1 MLALHMKERFMSTA
15 PVSRSFP
22 SDGFPAEI
30 DSHLP
35 SNAIAM
41 ESRVPQAQALVLSRN
56 PEVVEVVRNAART
69 VTRVVHARDLDDAIR
84 SLPHI
89 EPAVVLIDGAITGEL
104 GTIIAQSMRRFPD
117 SMIVAVGTREEAN
130 ELMQLAAAGRIFRF
144 LLMPLSY
151 GPVRLTLAAAVS
163 QHIERKA
170 AARSIANVPAESS
183 ASRRRHALAYA
194 AVATLLFTIIGVL
207 WQVSGFLAAKAP
219 AASAASAA
227 APTRVRGVAARDT
240 ARSQLVMASKAMGEG
255 RYLEPAGNNAL
266 DLYRSV
272 LRADPSNVT
281 ARTGVRTVADEV
293 LQRAEQA
300 LVEERLE
307 DAERNVLLAR
317 QIDADHPRLAFYDKS
332 LARQRELSSLNQRRD
347 AANRVRQLVNE
358 ARSEIRAGNLI
369 GTAAGG
375 AVGALTEARRLD
387 PMDPAVLQSVRELN
401 VALAD
406 AVRMA
411 VTAGDTPRAQ
421 GFFNA
426 ARRLG
431 AADQDQLWATIERS
445 LKEAKRNPVPP
456 VVNPVPAPT
465 PPVIEPVPEQ
475 AVRGSDSAAPSST
488 AAEVPLKAGELKRL
502 KQVLPNYPIAAAAD
516 GIEGYV
522 DLEFTIST
530 DGVPR
535 NMTVVG
541 ATPRRVFDAA
551 AMNCVRQWRFEP
563 IKQNGLPVSR
573 RAALRVRFQLK

>member
-1 MLALHMKERFMSTA
+1 MSTA
-15 PVSRSFP
+15 PVSRLLP

-35 SNAIAM
+35 PNGIAM
-41 ESRVPQAQALVLSRN
+41 ESRAPQAQALVLSRN
-56 PEVVEVVRNAART
+56 PDVVEVVRNATRT
-69 VTRVVHARDLDDAIR
+69 VTRVVHARDLDDAVR

-89 EPAVVLIDGAITGEL
+89 EPAVVLIDGAITDEL
-104 GTIIAQSMRRFPD
+104 ETVIAQSMRRFPD
-117 SMIVAVGTREEAN
+117 SMIVVVGTREEAN

-144 LLMPLSY
+144 LLMPLSF
-151 GPVRLTLAAAVS
+151 GPVRLTLAAAAS

-170 AARSIANVPAESS
+170 AARSIANAPAESS

-194 AVATLLFTIIGVL
+194 AVATLLVTIIGVL

-219 AASAASAA
+219 ASAP
-227 APTRVRGVAARDT
+227 APQRISTVAGRDS
-240 ARSQLVMASKAMGEG
+240 ARSQLLLASKAMAQG

-266 DLYRSV
+266 ELYRGV
-272 LRADPSNVT
+272 LRADPSNAT
-281 ARTGVRTVADEV
+281 ARTGVRAIADEF

-307 DAERNVLLAR
+307 DAERNVQLAR
-317 QIDADHPRLAFYDKS
+317 EIEADHPRLAFLETS
-332 LARQRELSSLNQRRD
+332 LARERELRSLTQRRE
-347 AANRVRQLVNE
+347 AANRVRRLVTE
-358 ARSEIRAGNLI
+358 ARSEMRAGNLI

-387 PMDPAVLQSVRELN
+387 PMDPAVVQSVRELN

-445 LKEAKRNPVPP
+445 LKEPKRNLVPP
-456 VVNPVPAPT
+456 VVNPVPAPS
-465 PPVIEPVPEQ
+465 PPVTEPVAEQ
-475 AVRGSDSAAPSST
+475 TVRGSDSAPPST
-488 AAEVPLKAGELKRL
+488 AAEVPLKAAELKRL
-502 KQVLPNYPIAAAAD
+502 KQVLPSYPVAAAAD

-535 NMTVVG
+535 NMTVVR

-563 IKQNGLPVSR
+563 IKENGLPVSR
-573 RAALRVRFQLK
+573 RASLRVRFQLK